1 MIFKICLNKVSMAS
15 IEASMSSANFN
26 QNTKDLQEKKDQFF
40 CSNSCEKFFYLFLK
54 QDGSV
59 IDI

>member
-40 CSNSCEKFFYLFLK
+40 CSNSCANFFYLFLK

-59 IDI
+59 IDM

>member
-1 MIFKICLNKVSMAS
+1 MIRKICLNKISMAS
-15 IEASMSSANFN
+15 IEASMSSANVN

-40 CSNSCEKFFYLFLK
+40 CSNSCENFFYLFSK

>member
-1 MIFKICLNKVSMAS
+1 MIRKICLNKISMAS
-15 IEASMSSANFN
+15 IEASMSSANVN

-40 CSNSCEKFFYLFLK
+40 CSNSCENFFYLFLK

>member
-1 MIFKICLNKVSMAS
+1 MIRKICLNKISMAS
-15 IEASMSSANFN
+15 IEASMSSANVN

-40 CSNSCEKFFYLFLK
+40 CSNSCANFFYLFLK

>member
-40 CSNSCEKFFYLFLK
+40 CSNSCVNFFYLFLK

>member
-1 MIFKICLNKVSMAS
+1 MAS

-26 QNTKDLQEKKDQFF
+26 QNDLQEKKDQFF

>member
-1 MIFKICLNKVSMAS
+1 MAS

-40 CSNSCEKFFYLFLK
+40 CSNSCENFFYLFLK

-59 IDI
+59 IDM